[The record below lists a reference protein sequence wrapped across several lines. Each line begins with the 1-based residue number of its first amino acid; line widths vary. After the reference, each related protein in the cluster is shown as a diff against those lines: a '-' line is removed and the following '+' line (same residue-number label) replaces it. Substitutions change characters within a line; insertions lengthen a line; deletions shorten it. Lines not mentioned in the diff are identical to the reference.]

1 MRIFNNSRYC
11 HTICLKFEDLFFF
24 SLAKLVLEAK
34 ASICSTIKENLLLY
48 CHKLLVF
55 GPFSCDVRDSHKDSF
70 ERKPPLKFRF

>member
-11 HTICLKFEDLFFF
+11 HTIYLKFEDLFFF

-48 CHKLLVF
+48 CQKLLVF
-55 GPFSCDVRDSHKDSF
+55 GPVSCDVWDSHKDSF